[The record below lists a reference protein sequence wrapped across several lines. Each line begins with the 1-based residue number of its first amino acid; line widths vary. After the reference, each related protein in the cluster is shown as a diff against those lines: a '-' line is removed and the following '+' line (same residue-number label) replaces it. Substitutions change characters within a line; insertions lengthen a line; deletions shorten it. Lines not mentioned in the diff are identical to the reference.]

1 MQCCDASR
9 LGLGTRDGEPDAT
22 ACASCTSGRGFSD
35 RVILCVTPTAKG
47 FVLIAPL
54 YIIYFVML

>member
-1 MQCCDASR
+1 MQYRDASR

-22 ACASCTSGRGFSD
+22 ACASCPSRRGSSG
-35 RVILCVTPTAKG
+35 RVILCVTLLRV
-47 FVLIAPL
+47 FVLAAPM